1 VEGEE
6 EEVDGDS
13 GDLTIGH
20 SRAPPPHRLI
30 PSPLAKTE
38 KRK

>member
-1 VEGEE
+1 MEGGE
-6 EEVDGDS
+6 EEVDSDS
-13 GDLTIGH
+13 GDLTIAY
-20 SRAPPPHRLI
+20 SRVPPPHRLI